1 LSKKLPYFA
10 QLYNR
15 FKIINYNPRMKKN
28 LLAAVLL
35 TALVACNNKMV
46 SKQGHFSKESKES
59 NEKEERGEA
68 AEAMD
73 FWSLTRTFPD
83 GIFHSNNLQTAFSQR
98 ENQLLR
104 EDDPIILPEWQSL
117 GPANIAGRMLCLAF
131 HPTDS
136 LTMWAGSASGGLW
149 KSKTGGNGARAWQ
162 RVKMG
167 FPVLGVGAIAVSPD
181 GKTLFVGT
189 GEVYNSSKTGS
200 GSFVRTQRGSYG
212 IGILKSTDG
221 GLTWTKSLDWSQTD
235 LRGVQK
241 IVLNPS
247 NPNTVFATTTEGV
260 YRSYDA
266 GQNWSLVNNTPMAI
280 DFEFTPND
288 TNRLYTT
295 FGCLNNAQNGI
306 FRSLNGGTTWTK
318 LTEGLPTK
326 YTGKAMIHVVER
338 QPSTLFASI
347 ADAERQIGLFKSS
360 DSGDSWHTMNSTD
373 VSAYQGWFAHDV
385 IACPQNPDY
394 VLHVGIDAWFSANGG
409 ENFSQISDWSN
420 IPFGR
425 TVDASGN
432 YMHAD
437 IHGVYFSPFNP
448 NLTYF
453 LTDGGIYKN
462 DNIRDFFTNMPM
474 RFQQLNGG
482 LQTTQFYA
490 NFSNSQQDSAFAMG
504 GMQDNWTAIYD
515 GYPNWQRVI
524 GGDGMST
531 AIHPQ
536 DDNILFGSTQYLN
549 VQKSNDR
556 GANFTMLDLS
566 NRGGASV
573 FNAPFELAPSNPNV
587 IYAGAERILR
597 SDDAGAT
604 FDGASDF
611 IDNDNSVNTIAIN
624 PLRENSLIVATFPT
638 MRGTTKVFRSL
649 DGAKNFTQST
659 GLPNRVFTDIAYA
672 PKDTNTALLTVSGF
686 GTQHIYRT
694 TDGGVSWQPF
704 GAGLPDVPANTVV
717 FDPIYPQFVY
727 VGNDLG
733 TYYSADAGATWQP
746 LSIIG
751 LPEVSLVMHLSI
763 SPKNRKLRA
772 ATHGNGVFEMDL
784 LTPQHL
790 RQPLDKVVATANIE
804 TSNKAIRTDF
814 YLKNTRQG
822 DTISKAL
829 SVLRNAQLPMPTGLP
844 IATTDVPAY
853 PFPHP
858 QAVPFNDSLFSY
870 EIMPKRTID
879 PRDGISTYDIVLV
892 SRYLLGV
899 DANALSSPMKLIAA
913 DVNGDG
919 SVDGTDLLLL
929 RRLILHIDDRFRE
942 VPHWVFV
949 PKTYTIPATPPRLSE
964 IPQSYFFN
972 PYALR
977 NLNPF
982 SFWAIKMGDIN
993 NSYEPNDDFR
1003 APTNDNVT
1011 TRSEGVVLTTE
1022 NVFLEEGMV
1031 YDLTL
1036 KTTKSTQF
1044 AGFQGTF
1051 NVKNGSGTDLSS
1063 GTHEGVEFLNAESKW
1078 LKNFGENNLNV
1089 TKNGQI
1095 AFSWNA
1101 ANNQKF
1107 DAKTGLLTLRIKAN
1121 KSGQLS
1127 EFLQL
1132 NSALTTATV
1141 FDEQGNEQRLS
1152 LQFEKTN
1159 PTITVD
1165 AQPNPFTDVVNVKI
1179 SQNTEGVVQYSIFD
1193 NLGNLVFQNKQ
1204 NAPRGVSNLRLNGA
1218 AINAVKSGIYFLKIE
1233 TNEGSKTIKLSK
1245 M

>member
-1 LSKKLPYFA
+1 MK
-10 QLYNR
+10 
-15 FKIINYNPRMKKN
+15 NY
-28 LLAAVLL
+28 LLATVLL
-35 TALVACNNKMV
+35 TTLVACNHKMV
-46 SKQGHFSKESKES
+46 SNRGHFDKDYKES
-59 NEKEERGEA
+59 NNKEGKDERGEA

-83 GIFHSNNLQTAFSQR
+83 GIFHSNNLQTAFAQR
-98 ENQLLR
+98 EDQLLR
-104 EDDPIILPEWQSL
+104 EDDAIIVPEWQSL
-117 GPANIAGRMLCLAF
+117 GPANIAGRMLCMAF

-136 LTMWAGSASGGLW
+136 LTLWAGSASGGLW
-149 KSKTGGNGARAWQ
+149 KSTTGGIGANAWQ

-167 FPVLGVGAIAVSPD
+167 FPVLGVGSIAVTPD
-181 GKTLFVGT
+181 GKTLFIGT
-189 GEVYNSSKTGS
+189 GEVYNNAKTGN
-200 GSFVRTQRGSYG
+200 GSSVRTQRGSYG

-221 GLTWTKSLDWSQTD
+221 GATWSKSLDWSQTD

-241 IVLNPS
+241 IMLNPR

-266 GQNWSLVNNTPMAI
+266 GQNWSLINNTPMAI
-280 DFEFTPND
+280 DFEFAPND

-306 FRSLNGGTTWTK
+306 FRSVDGGTNWTK
-318 LTEGLPTK
+318 LTEGLPSK
-326 YTGKAMIHVVER
+326 YTGKAMIHVIER
-338 QPSTLFASI
+338 QPSTLLASI
-347 ADAERQIGLFKSS
+347 ADSERQIGLFKST
-360 DSGDSWHTMNSTD
+360 DGGESWNSLNTTD

-385 IACPQNPDY
+385 IACPQNPDF

-409 ENFSQISDWSN
+409 TNFSQISDWSN
-420 IPFGR
+420 IPYGR
-425 TVDASGN
+425 TVDVNNN

-462 DNIRDFFTNMPM
+462 DNIQSYFTNTPM
-474 RFQQLNGG
+474 KFQQLNGG

-515 GYPNWQRVI
+515 GQPNWYRVI
-524 GGDGMST
+524 GGDGMNT

-536 DDNILFGSTQYLN
+536 DDNILFGSYQYLN
-549 VQKSNDR
+549 VLRSNDR
-556 GANFTMLDLS
+556 GANFFMLDLGS
-566 NRGGASV
+566 SAGNSV

-587 IYAGAERILR
+587 MYAGSERVLR
-597 SDDAGAT
+597 SNDAGTT
-604 FDGASDF
+604 FTGYSDF

-624 PLRENSLIVATFPT
+624 PLQENSLIVATFPT
-638 MRGTTKVFRSL
+638 NRGVAKVFRST
-649 DGAKNFTQST
+649 DGAQNFTQAS
-659 GLPNRVFTDIAYA
+659 GLPNRIFTDIAYQ
-672 PKDTNTALLTVSGF
+672 PKDTNTALITVAGF
-686 GTQHIYRT
+686 GTQHLYRT
-694 TDGGVSWQPF
+694 TDGGTTWQPF
-704 GAGLPDVPANTVV
+704 GSGLPDVPANTVV
-717 FDPIYPQFVY
+717 YDPIYPQFVY

-733 TYYSADAGATWQP
+733 AYYSTDAGATWRP
-746 LSIIG
+746 LSTIG
-751 LPEVSLVMHLSI
+751 LPEACLVMHLSI

-772 ATHGNGVFEMDL
+772 ATHGNGVFEIDL

-790 RQPLDKVVATANIE
+790 RKPLEMVVATANIE
-804 TSNKAIRTDF
+804 TSNKPIRTDF
-814 YLKNTRQG
+814 YLKNTLQG
-822 DTISKAL
+822 DTISKVL
-829 SVLRNAQLPMPTGLP
+829 SALRNAQLAIPTGLP
-844 IATTDVPAY
+844 LGTTDVPAY

-858 QAVPFNDSLFSY
+858 QAIAFNDSIFNYQIL
-870 EIMPKRTID
+870 PKRTID
-879 PRDGISTYDIVLV
+879 PRDGISTYDLVLI

-899 DANALSSPMKLIAA
+899 EANTLSSPLKLIAA

-919 SVDGTDLLLL
+919 SVDGADLLIL
-929 RRLILHIDDRFRE
+929 RRFILHIDEGFRS
-942 VPHWVFV
+942 VPAWVFV
-949 PKTYTIPATPPRLSE
+949 PKTYTIPAVPPRLSE

-982 SFWAIKMGDIN
+982 SFWAIKMGDVN
-993 NSYEPNDDFR
+993 NSYEPQDDVR
-1003 APTNDNVT
+1003 SPTNDNVT

-1031 YDLTL
+1031 YELAL
-1036 KTTKSTQF
+1036 KTAKFKQF
-1044 AGFQGTF
+1044 IGFQGTI
-1051 NVKNGSGTDLSS
+1051 NLKNGQNT
-1063 GTHEGVEFLNAESKW
+1063 EGVEFLNIESKT
-1078 LKNFGENNLNV
+1078 LKSFGESNINV
-1089 TKNGQI
+1089 AKNGQI

-1101 ANNQKF
+1101 AANQKF
-1107 DAKTGLLTLRIKAN
+1107 EGNTALLTLRIKAH

-1141 FDEQGNEQRLS
+1141 FDEQGYEERLS

-1233 TNEGSKTIKLSK
+1233 TNEGSKTVKLSK

>member
-1 LSKKLPYFA
+1 NHLFKYININALSPFYPLLIWFSQKNNRKFVETIQLILNHVLFNPY
-10 QLYNR
+10 
-15 FKIINYNPRMKKN
+15 MKKS

-35 TALVACNNKMV
+35 IALIGCNQKMV
-46 SKQGHFSKESKES
+46 SNKTHFNKDYKEPHNKEAD
-59 NEKEERGEA
+59 EERGEA

-98 ENQLLR
+98 ENQFLR
-104 EDDPIILPEWQSL
+104 EDNSIILPDWQSL

-136 LTMWAGSASGGLW
+136 LTLWAGSASGGLW
-149 KSKTGGNGARAWQ
+149 KSTTGGNGANAWQ
-162 RVKMG
+162 RVKTG
-167 FPVLGVGAIAVSPD
+167 FPLLGVSTIAVSPD
-181 GKTLFVGT
+181 AKTLFIGT
-189 GEVYNSSKTGS
+189 GEVYNVSKTSNGS
-200 GSFVRTQRGSYG
+200 SVRTQRGTYG

-221 GLTWTKSLDWSQTD
+221 GLTWSKSLDWSQTD

-241 IVLNPS
+241 IVLNPR

-266 GQNWSLVNNTPMAI
+266 GQNWVLINNTPMAV
-280 DFEFTPND
+280 DFEITPND

-295 FGCLNNAQNGI
+295 FGCLNNAENGI
-306 FRSLNGGTTWTK
+306 FRSLNSGATWTK
-318 LTEGLPTK
+318 LTEGLPAK
-326 YTGKAMIHVVER
+326 YTGKAMIHIVER

-347 ADAERQIGLFKSS
+347 ADNERQIGLFKSS
-360 DSGDSWHTMNSTD
+360 DGGDSWASLNNTD

-385 IACPQNPDY
+385 ISCPQNPDF
-394 VLHVGIDAWFSANGG
+394 VLHVGIDAWFSANNG
-409 ENFSQISDWSN
+409 ERFSQISNWSN
-420 IPFGR
+420 TPYGR
-425 TVDASGN
+425 TLDGNGN

-448 NLTYF
+448 NRTYF
-453 LTDGGIYKN
+453 VTDGGIYKN
-462 DNIRDFFTNMPM
+462 DNIQSYFSNTPM
-474 RFQQLNGG
+474 KFQQLNGG

-490 NFSNSQQDSAFAMG
+490 NFSNSHQDSAFAIG

-515 GYPNWQRVI
+515 GQPNWLRVI
-524 GGDGMST
+524 EGDGMST

-536 DDNILFGSTQYLN
+536 DDNIIFGSHQNLN
-549 VQKSNDR
+549 VWRSNDR
-556 GANFTMLDLS
+556 GANFFMLDLGS
-566 NRGGASV
+566 RSGTPV
-573 FNAPFELAPSNPNV
+573 FNAPYELAPSNPNV
-587 IYAGAERILR
+587 MYAGSTRILR
-597 SDDAGAT
+597 SNDAGIT
-604 FDGASDF
+604 FTEYSDF
-611 IDNDNSVNTIAIN
+611 IDTDNGNGINTIAIN
-624 PLRENSLIVATFPT
+624 PKQENTLLLATFPS
-638 MRGTTKVFRSL
+638 MRGTSKVFKST
-649 DGAKNFTQST
+649 DAGQNFTQVL
-659 GLPNRVFTDIAYA
+659 GLPNRVFTDIAYH
-672 PKDTNTALLTVSGF
+672 PKDTNIALVTIAGF

-694 TDGGVSWQPF
+694 TDGGTTWLPF

-717 FDPIYPQFVY
+717 FDPAYPQFVY

-733 TYYSADAGATWQP
+733 AYYSTDAGATWRP
-746 LSIIG
+746 LSTVG
-751 LPEVSLVMHLSI
+751 FPEACLVMHLSI

-784 LTPQHL
+784 MTPQHL
-790 RQPLDKVVATANIE
+790 RQPLDVVVASANIE
-804 TSNKAIRTDF
+804 TTNKVVRTDF

-822 DTISKAL
+822 DTISKVL
-829 SVLRNAQLPMPTGLP
+829 SALRNAQLALPAGLP
-844 IATTDVPAY
+844 LGTTNVPVY

-858 QAVPFNDSLFSY
+858 FAASFNDSIFNY
-870 EIMPKRTID
+870 QIMPERTID

-892 SRYLLGV
+892 SRYLLGA
-899 DANALSSPMKLIAA
+899 DTRALSSPLKLIAA

-919 SVDGTDLLLL
+919 SVDGTDLLLF
-929 RRLILHIDDRFRE
+929 RRFILHIDEYFRD
-942 VPHWVFV
+942 VPHWVFI
-949 PKTYTIPATPPRLSE
+949 PKTYIIPDVPPRLSE

-993 NSYEPNDDFR
+993 NSYEPQDDFR
-1003 APTNDNVT
+1003 SPTNDNVT

-1031 YDLTL
+1031 YELTL
-1036 KTTKSTQF
+1036 KTAKSTRF
-1044 AGFQGTF
+1044 VGFQGTF
-1051 NVKNGSGTDLSS
+1051 SLKNGQNT
-1063 GTHEGVEFLNAESKW
+1063 EGVEFLNAESKW
-1078 LKNFGENNLNV
+1078 LKNFGDNNLNV

-1101 ANNQKF
+1101 ANDQKF
-1107 DAKTGLLTLRIKAN
+1107 DAKAGLLTLRIKAR

-1127 EFLQL
+1127 DFLQL
-1132 NSALTTATV
+1132 NSALTTATA

-1165 AQPNPFTDVVNVKI
+1165 AQ
-1179 SQNTEGVVQYSIFD
+1179 
-1193 NLGNLVFQNKQ
+1193 
-1204 NAPRGVSNLRLNGA
+1204 
-1218 AINAVKSGIYFLKIE
+1218 
-1233 TNEGSKTIKLSK
+1233 
-1245 M
+1245 